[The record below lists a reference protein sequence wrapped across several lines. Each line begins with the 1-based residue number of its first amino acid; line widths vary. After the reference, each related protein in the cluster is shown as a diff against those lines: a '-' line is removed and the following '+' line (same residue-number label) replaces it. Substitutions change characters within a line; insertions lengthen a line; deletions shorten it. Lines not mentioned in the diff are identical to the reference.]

1 MIGNI
6 IGFVELG
13 GIVLA
18 WMIFWNYT
26 IRSFTAN
33 HSNSTWAQGLA
44 AAFHA

>member
-1 MIGNI
+1 MIGNL

-18 WMIFWNYT
+18 WMIFWMYLL
-26 IRSFTAN
+26 RSFTAN

-44 AAFHA
+44 AAIHA